1 MTRREHRDS
10 LFHSAEL
17 FTQAVAPFVARFGSG
32 VGGTWD
38 MKHDQKRDEDDEGLD
53 DVLAQILDR
62 FIIAEE
68 ELDGAVHAEYSRYVQ
83 GLTSCQPRAA
93 GLEARRTL
101 FDPTA
106 SLEVK
111 QEMLA
116 RLAQYG
122 TVGAYR
128 AISESSQQGSA
139 ECSIACGILWPLASR
154 ARHCTTRSDAVW
166 CRHGA
171 RYASGTI
178 PSWNRSAF
186 TQTMSSSR
194 SWSRWSRPSEQSLTR
209 VLPRPMSPTR
219 SCGGTTSSPMSP
231 SRPTKKF
238 GVSWKRYPE
247 TRRPSRAAA
256 RAIAAALA
264 SGIMGVGSKTTCV
277 GSWKKRRGSAGRV
290 L

>member
-1 MTRREHRDS
+1 
-10 LFHSAEL
+10 
-17 FTQAVAPFVARFGSG
+17 
-32 VGGTWD
+32 

-53 DVLAQILDR
+53 DVLAQIPDR

-68 ELDGAVHAEYSRYVQ
+68 ELDGAVHAAYSRFVQ
-83 GLTSCQPRAA
+83 RLTSCQPQAA

-106 SLEVK
+106 SFEVK

-116 RLAQYG
+116 RLAQCG

-166 CRHGA
+166 SRHGA

-194 SWSRWSRPSEQSLTR
+194 LVSMETP
-209 VLPRPMSPTR
+209 V
-219 SCGGTTSSPMSP
+219 GTVVDE
-231 SRPTKKF
+231 
-238 GVSWKRYPE
+238 G
-247 TRRPSRAAA
+247 
-256 RAIAAALA
+256 IAAANGDDPLL
-264 SGIMGVGSKTTCV
+264 
-277 GSWKKRRGSAGRV
+277 RRDYFVTNVTVPTEEEIRRV
-290 L
+290 LEEISRDEPPR